1 MPVSNLDC
9 NDAEDL
15 FEFCCQHTG
24 MLPDF
29 QVEAG
34 ILKIIF
40 FDIWF
45 MSNVCISVETKL
57 F

>member
-29 QVEAG
+29 QVDAG